1 MSDVIA
7 EYVAALNNRYKT
19 GYAKEHTYR
28 ADLQSLFERLMP
40 DVRAINEPSHM
51 RCGAPDFMMMRRG
64 VPFGFAEAKDVDKN
78 LDSADYTE
86 QFTRYRNSLNNLIIT
101 NYLEFRFFRDGEEV
115 ARVRPARLEN
125 GKIVGNPDEY
135 ERFSLLTDAFEH
147 YDGVTIKSAARL
159 TKIMAGKA
167 NLLADVIKRA
177 LREKDDSYANKT
189 LREQYQAFQ
198 KVLISSLSTDEFSD
212 VYAQTIAYGLFAGRL
227 NANNPAGFSREA
239 AGACIPRQNRFLRQL
254 FNYIAG
260 NDIDDRIKW
269 IVDDLARIF
278 AAADLSAVLKNY
290 GKATAT
296 HDPLIHFYETFL
308 SEYNHEERKLRGVWY
323 TPKPVV
329 NFIVRAVDD
338 LLKTEFGLPD
348 GLADDST
355 FSRTITDARFGD
367 KKTGRRSATVT
378 QREYRVQILDPATGT
393 GTFLAEIVRQVHEK
407 FAGNSGMWQG
417 YVEKCLLPRLN
428 GFELLMA
435 SYAMAHLKL
444 DWVLKETGYE
454 AKSDN
459 RLQIY
464 LTDSLQEAHPDT
476 GTMFASWLSNESQ
489 EADRVKRETPIM
501 VVLGNPPYNG
511 ESQNNGEWIRNLIEV
526 YKREPSGGALRERN
540 PKWLNDDYVKF
551 IRYAEHYVE
560 RNNSGILA
568 YISNHSFLDNP
579 TFRGM
584 RAHLLR
590 TFDEIYILDLHGNY
604 KKKEI
609 CPDGSLDE
617 NVFDIQQG
625 VAISLFVKTGKKE
638 KDAFARVRH
647 TDLFGKRRD
656 KYVFL
661 AEKSL
666 TDIAF
671 QTLENRPPH
680 YFFTPKDFSNADE
693 YERGFSLNE
702 LFQINSV
709 GIVTARDNL
718 AVQFTPS
725 EMKETVLN
733 FSQLDTEEARAR
745 YNLKKDVRDW
755 SVSGAQ
761 KDCADFDEKR
771 IVPVCY
777 RPFDVRYTYYT
788 GNSRGF
794 HCYPRQQVMRNFIG
808 RENIGLVVSKQVKA
822 FDEWHHAFISDG
834 IFESCI
840 VSNKTSEIS
849 YGFPLYAFDPL
860 DGARRVNF
868 NDKTVRKIQKTAG
881 GKVSETEIFDYVYA
895 VLHSPA
901 YREKYA
907 AFLKIDF
914 PKIPY
919 PENAESFARL
929 AEIGGKLRKIHFLD
943 VDENIARGIGFPV
956 SGDNV
961 VDKLSYRNGRVYI
974 NAAQYF
980 DNVPP
985 AVWEFFIGGYQ
996 PAQKWLKDRKGR
1008 TLDYA
1013 DIRRYQ
1019 KIVAALAQTDE
1030 IMRAALSRH
1039 GKF

>member
-227 NANNPAGFSREA
+227 NANNPAGFSREE

-609 CPDGSLDE
+609 CPDGSPDE

-647 TDLFGKRRD
+647 ADLFGKRRD

-671 QTLENRPPH
+671 QKLENRPPH

-709 GIVTARDNL
+709 GIVTADDKTL
-718 AVQFTPS
+718 IDGDKAVLIDKVERKFGIAAD
-725 EMKETVLN
+725 ENKI
-733 FSQLDTEEARAR
+733 
-745 YNLKKDVRDW
+745 
-755 SVSGAQ
+755 Q
-761 KDCADFDEKR
+761 KIA
-771 IVPVCY
+771 Y
-777 RPFDVRYTYYT
+777 RPFDDRFVYYD
-788 GNSRGF
+788 GELLER
-794 HCYPRQQVMRNFIG
+794 PREQVMRNFIG

-849 YGFPLYAFDPL
+849 YGFPFYAFDPL
-860 DGARRVNF
+860 DGEQRVNF
-868 NDKTVRKIQKTAG
+868 NDKAVRKIQKTAG

-943 VDENIARGIGFPV
+943 VDENIARGISFPV

-1030 IMRAALSRH
+1030 IMCGELVEH
-1039 GKF
+1039 

>member
-1 MSDVIA
+1 M
-7 EYVAALNNRYKT
+7 
-19 GYAKEHTYR
+19 
-28 ADLQSLFERLMP
+28 
-40 DVRAINEPSHM
+40 
-51 RCGAPDFMMMRRG
+51 
-64 VPFGFAEAKDVDKN
+64 
-78 LDSADYTE
+78 
-86 QFTRYRNSLNNLIIT
+86 
-101 NYLEFRFFRDGEEV
+101 
-115 ARVRPARLEN
+115 
-125 GKIVGNPDEY
+125 
-135 ERFSLLTDAFEH
+135 
-147 YDGVTIKSAARL
+147 
-159 TKIMAGKA
+159 
-167 NLLADVIKRA
+167 
-177 LREKDDSYANKT
+177 
-189 LREQYQAFQ
+189 
-198 KVLISSLSTDEFSD
+198 
-212 VYAQTIAYGLFAGRL
+212 YAQTIAYGLFAGRL
-227 NANNPAGFSREA
+227 NANNPAGFSREE

-444 DWVLKETGYE
+444 DWILKETGYE

-464 LTDSLQEAHPDT
+464 LTDSLQEVHPDT

-609 CPDGSLDE
+609 CPDGSPDE

-647 TDLFGKRRD
+647 ADLFGKRQD
-656 KYVFL
+656 KYAFL

-671 QTLENRPPH
+671 QRLENRPPH

-709 GIVTARDNL
+709 GIVTADDKTL
-718 AVQFTPS
+718 IDGDKAVLIDKVERKFGIAAD
-725 EMKETVLN
+725 ENKI
-733 FSQLDTEEARAR
+733 
-745 YNLKKDVRDW
+745 
-755 SVSGAQ
+755 Q
-761 KDCADFDEKR
+761 KIA
-771 IVPVCY
+771 Y
-777 RPFDVRYTYYT
+777 RPFDDRFVYYD
-788 GNSRGF
+788 GELLER
-794 HCYPRQQVMRNFIG
+794 PREQVMRNFIG

-822 FDEWHHAFISDG
+822 FDEWHHAFIADG

-849 YGFPLYAFDPL
+849 YGFPLYTFDPL

-985 AVWEFFIGGYQ
+985 AAWEFFIGGYQ

>member
-1 MSDVIA
+1 MISELSDPPDFRRKRGEFFMSDVIA

-227 NANNPAGFSREA
+227 NANNPAGFSREE

-338 LLKTEFGLPD
+338 LLKTEFELPD

-526 YKREPSGGALRERN
+526 YKREPSGGVLRERN

-609 CPDGSLDE
+609 CPDGSPDE

-647 TDLFGKRRD
+647 ADLFGKRQD

-671 QTLENRPPH
+671 QKLENRPPH

-709 GIVTARDNL
+709 GIVTADDKTL
-718 AVQFTPS
+718 IDGDKAVLIDKVERKFGIAAD
-725 EMKETVLN
+725 ENKI
-733 FSQLDTEEARAR
+733 
-745 YNLKKDVRDW
+745 
-755 SVSGAQ
+755 Q
-761 KDCADFDEKR
+761 KIA
-771 IVPVCY
+771 Y
-777 RPFDVRYTYYT
+777 RPFDDRFVYYD
-788 GNSRGF
+788 GELLER
-794 HCYPRQQVMRNFIG
+794 PREQVMRNFIG

-822 FDEWHHAFISDG
+822 FDEWHHAFIADG

-919 PENAESFARL
+919 PESAESFARL

-943 VDENIARGIGFPV
+943 VDENIARGISFPV

>member
-1 MSDVIA
+1 MILNSPIRLISGGNGESFFMSDVIA

-147 YDGVTIKSAARL
+147 YDGMTIKSAARL

-355 FSRTITDARFGD
+355 FLRTITDARFGD

-551 IRYAEHYVE
+551 IRYAEYYVE

-609 CPDGSLDE
+609 CPDGSPDE

-647 TDLFGKRRD
+647 ADLFGKRRD

-671 QTLENRPPH
+671 QKLENRPPH

-709 GIVTARDNL
+709 GIVTADDKTL
-718 AVQFTPS
+718 IDGDKAVLIDKVERKFGIAAD
-725 EMKETVLN
+725 ENKI
-733 FSQLDTEEARAR
+733 
-745 YNLKKDVRDW
+745 
-755 SVSGAQ
+755 Q
-761 KDCADFDEKR
+761 KIA
-771 IVPVCY
+771 Y
-777 RPFDVRYTYYT
+777 RPFDDRFVYYD
-788 GNSRGF
+788 GELLER
-794 HCYPRQQVMRNFIG
+794 PREQVMRNFIG

-868 NDKTVRKIQKTAG
+868 NDKAVRKIQKTAG

-985 AVWEFFIGGYQ
+985 AAWEFFIGGYQ

-1030 IMRAALSRH
+1030 ITRAALSRH

>member
-227 NANNPAGFSREA
+227 NANNPAGFSREE

-278 AAADLSAVLKNY
+278 ATADLSAVLKNY

-367 KKTGRRSATVT
+367 KKTGKRSATVT

-609 CPDGSLDE
+609 CPDGSPDE

-647 TDLFGKRRD
+647 ADLFGKRRD

-671 QTLENRPPH
+671 QKLENRPPH

-709 GIVTARDNL
+709 GIVTADDKTL
-718 AVQFTPS
+718 IDGDKAVLIDKLERKFGIAAD
-725 EMKETVLN
+725 ENKI
-733 FSQLDTEEARAR
+733 
-745 YNLKKDVRDW
+745 
-755 SVSGAQ
+755 Q
-761 KDCADFDEKR
+761 KIA
-771 IVPVCY
+771 Y
-777 RPFDVRYTYYT
+777 RPFDDRFVYYD
-788 GNSRGF
+788 GELLER
-794 HCYPRQQVMRNFIG
+794 PREQVMRNFIG

-849 YGFPLYAFDPL
+849 YGFPLYVFDPL

-943 VDENIARGIGFPV
+943 VDENIARGISFPV

-996 PAQKWLKDRKGR
+996 PAQKWLKDRNGR
-1008 TLDYA
+1008 ILDYA

-1030 IMRAALSRH
+1030 IMRGELS
-1039 GKF
+1039 

>member
-1 MSDVIA
+1 MISELSDPPFQAETGRVFFMSDVIA

-227 NANNPAGFSREA
+227 NANNPAGFSREE

-338 LLKTEFGLPD
+338 LLKTEFELPD

-459 RLQIY
+459 RLRIY

-551 IRYAEHYVE
+551 IRYAEYYVE

-609 CPDGSLDE
+609 CPDGSPDE

-625 VAISLFVKTGKKE
+625 VAISLFVKTEKKE

-647 TDLFGKRRD
+647 ADLFGKRRD
-656 KYVFL
+656 KYAFL

-671 QTLENRPPH
+671 QKLENRPPH

-709 GIVTARDNL
+709 GIVTADDKTL
-718 AVQFTPS
+718 IDGDKAVLIDKVERKFGIAAD
-725 EMKETVLN
+725 ENKI
-733 FSQLDTEEARAR
+733 
-745 YNLKKDVRDW
+745 
-755 SVSGAQ
+755 Q
-761 KDCADFDEKR
+761 KIA
-771 IVPVCY
+771 Y
-777 RPFDVRYTYYT
+777 RPFDDRFVYYD
-788 GNSRGF
+788 GELLER
-794 HCYPRQQVMRNFIG
+794 PREQVMRNFIG
-808 RENIGLVVSKQVKA
+808 RENIGLVASKQVKA

-985 AVWEFFIGGYQ
+985 AAWEFFIGGYQ

-1008 TLDYA
+1008 ILDYA

-1030 IMRAALSRH
+1030 ITRAALSRH

>member
-227 NANNPAGFSREA
+227 NANNPAGFSREE

-609 CPDGSLDE
+609 CPDGSPDE

-638 KDAFARVRH
+638 TDAFARVRH
-647 TDLFGKRRD
+647 ADLFGKRRD

-671 QTLENRPPH
+671 QKLENRPPH

-709 GIVTARDNL
+709 GIVTADDKTL
-718 AVQFTPS
+718 IDGDKAVLIDKVERKFGIAAD
-725 EMKETVLN
+725 ENKI
-733 FSQLDTEEARAR
+733 
-745 YNLKKDVRDW
+745 
-755 SVSGAQ
+755 Q
-761 KDCADFDEKR
+761 KIA
-771 IVPVCY
+771 Y
-777 RPFDVRYTYYT
+777 RPFDDRFVYYD
-788 GNSRGF
+788 GELLER
-794 HCYPRQQVMRNFIG
+794 PREQVMRNFIG
-808 RENIGLVVSKQVKA
+808 RENIGLVVKRGFPNPERAVG
-822 FDEWHHAFISDG
+822 F
-834 IFESCI
+834 
-840 VSNKTSEIS
+840 VSNKITDFRCWSCAGMQGGD
-849 YGFPLYAFDPL
+849 YLFPLYTFDPL

-929 AEIGGKLRKIHFLD
+929 VETGGKLRKIHFLD
-943 VDENIARGIGFPV
+943 VDENIARGISFPV

-985 AVWEFFIGGYQ
+985 AAWEFFIGGYQ

-1008 TLDYA
+1008 ILDYA

-1019 KIVAALAQTDE
+1019 KIVVTLAQTDE
-1030 IMRAALSRH
+1030 IMRGELVEH
-1039 GKF
+1039 

>member
-1 MSDVIA
+1 MILNSPIRLISGGNGESFFMSDVIA

-147 YDGVTIKSAARL
+147 YDGMTIKSAARL

-355 FSRTITDARFGD
+355 FLRTITDARFGD

-551 IRYAEHYVE
+551 IRYAEYYVE

-609 CPDGSLDE
+609 CPDGSPDE

-647 TDLFGKRRD
+647 ADLFGKRRD

-671 QTLENRPPH
+671 QKLENRPPH

-709 GIVTARDNL
+709 GIVTADDKTL
-718 AVQFTPS
+718 IDGDKAVLIDKVERKFGIAAD
-725 EMKETVLN
+725 ENKI
-733 FSQLDTEEARAR
+733 
-745 YNLKKDVRDW
+745 
-755 SVSGAQ
+755 Q
-761 KDCADFDEKR
+761 KIA
-771 IVPVCY
+771 Y
-777 RPFDVRYTYYT
+777 RPFDDRFVYYD
-788 GNSRGF
+788 GELLER
-794 HCYPRQQVMRNFIG
+794 PREQVMRNFIG

-868 NDKTVRKIQKTAG
+868 NDKAVRKIQKTAG

-943 VDENIARGIGFPV
+943 VDENIARGISFPV

-985 AVWEFFIGGYQ
+985 AAWEFFIGGYQ

>member
-1 MSDVIA
+1 MILNSPIRLISGGNGESFFMFDVIVG
-7 EYVAALNNRYKT
+7 YVAALNDRYKT
-19 GYAKEHTYR
+19 GYAKEHAYR
-28 ADLQSLFERLMP
+28 ADLQSLLERLMP

-78 LDSADYTE
+78 LDSADSAE

-135 ERFSLLTDAFEH
+135 ERFSLLMNTFEH

-177 LREKDDSYANKT
+177 LREKDASYANKT

-198 KVLISSLSTDEFSD
+198 KVLISNLSTDEFAD

-227 NANNPAGFSREA
+227 NTNNPATFSREE

-355 FSRTITDARFGD
+355 FSRTITDARFGN
-367 KKTGRRSATVT
+367 KKTGRRSATVAR
-378 QREYRVQILDPATGT
+378 REYRVQILDPATGT
-393 GTFLAEIVRQVHEK
+393 GTFLAEIVRRVHEK

-476 GTMFASWLSNESQ
+476 GTMFASWLSNESR

-501 VVLGNPPYNG
+501 VVLGNPPWNG
-511 ESQNNGEWIRNLIEV
+511 NSQNNGEWIRNLIEV

-609 CPDGSLDE
+609 CPDGSPDE

-625 VAISLFVKTGKKE
+625 VAISLFVKTGQKE
-638 KDAFARVRH
+638 KDAFARVCH
-647 TDLFGKRRD
+647 ADLFGKRED
-656 KYVFL
+656 KYAFL

-666 TDIAF
+666 LDIEF
-671 QTLENRPPH
+671 QKLENRPPH
-680 YFFTPKDFSNADE
+680 YFFVPKDFSNADE
-693 YERGFSLNE
+693 YGRGFSLNE
-702 LFQINSV
+702 LFQINGV
-709 GIVTARDNL
+709 GIVTADDKTL
-718 AVQFTPS
+718 IDGDKAVLIDKVERKFEIS
-725 EMKETVLN
+725 ADENKI
-733 FSQLDTEEARAR
+733 
-745 YNLKKDVRDW
+745 
-755 SVSGAQ
+755 Q
-761 KDCADFDEKR
+761 KIA
-771 IVPVCY
+771 Y
-777 RPFDVRYTYYT
+777 RPFDNRFVYYD
-788 GNSRGF
+788 GDLLER
-794 HCYPRQQVMRNFIG
+794 PREQVMRNFIG
-808 RENIGLVVSKQVKA
+808 RKNIGLVVSKQVKA
-822 FDEWHHAFISDG
+822 FDEWHHAFIADG
-834 IFESCI
+834 IFESCV

-849 YGFPLYAFDPL
+849 YGFPLYTFDPV
-860 DGARRVNF
+860 DGTRRVNF
-868 NDKTVRKIQKTAG
+868 NGKTVRKIQKTAG
-881 GKVSETEIFDYVYA
+881 GKASETEIFDYVYA

-907 AFLKIDF
+907 GFLKIDF

-919 PENAESFARL
+919 PENAENFARL
-929 AEIGGKLRKIHFLD
+929 AEIGWKLRKIHLLD
-943 VDENIARGIGFPV
+943 VDEDIARGICFPV
-956 SGDNV
+956 SGDNA
-961 VDKLSYRNGRVYI
+961 VDKISYRNGRVYI

-985 AVWEFFIGGYQ
+985 AAWEFFIGGYQ
-996 PAQKWLKDRKGR
+996 PAQKWLKDRKGKV
-1008 TLDYA
+1008 LDYA

-1019 KIVAALAQTDE
+1019 KIVAALIQTDE
-1030 IMRAALSRH
+1030 IMR
-1039 GKF
+1039 GG

>member
-40 DVRAINEPSHM
+40 DVRAINEPSRM

-227 NANNPAGFSREA
+227 NANNPAGFSREE

-609 CPDGSLDE
+609 CPDGSPDE

-638 KDAFARVRH
+638 KDAFARVH
-647 TDLFGKRRD
+647 HADLFGKRRD
-656 KYVFL
+656 KYAFL

-671 QTLENRPPH
+671 QRLENRPPH

-709 GIVTARDNL
+709 GIVTADDKTL
-718 AVQFTPS
+718 IDGDKAVLIDKVERKFGIAAD
-725 EMKETVLN
+725 ENKI
-733 FSQLDTEEARAR
+733 
-745 YNLKKDVRDW
+745 
-755 SVSGAQ
+755 Q
-761 KDCADFDEKR
+761 KIA
-771 IVPVCY
+771 Y
-777 RPFDVRYTYYT
+777 RPFDDRFVYYD
-788 GNSRGF
+788 GELLER
-794 HCYPRQQVMRNFIG
+794 PREQVMRNFIG
-808 RENIGLVVSKQVKA
+808 RENIGLVASKQVKA
-822 FDEWHHAFISDG
+822 FDEWHHAFIADG

-849 YGFPLYAFDPL
+849 YGFPLYTFDPL

-985 AVWEFFIGGYQ
+985 AAWEFFIGGYQ

-1008 TLDYA
+1008 ILDYA

-1030 IMRAALSRH
+1030 IMREELC
-1039 GKF
+1039 

>member
-40 DVRAINEPSHM
+40 DVRAINEPSRM

-227 NANNPAGFSREA
+227 NANNPAGFSREE

-609 CPDGSLDE
+609 CPDGSPDE

-638 KDAFARVRH
+638 KDAFARVH
-647 TDLFGKRRD
+647 HADLFGKRRD
-656 KYVFL
+656 KYAFL

-671 QTLENRPPH
+671 QRLENRPPH

-709 GIVTARDNL
+709 GIVTADDKTL
-718 AVQFTPS
+718 IDGDKAVLIDKVERKFGIAAD
-725 EMKETVLN
+725 ENKI
-733 FSQLDTEEARAR
+733 
-745 YNLKKDVRDW
+745 
-755 SVSGAQ
+755 Q
-761 KDCADFDEKR
+761 KIA
-771 IVPVCY
+771 Y
-777 RPFDVRYTYYT
+777 RPFDDRFVYYD
-788 GNSRGF
+788 GELLER
-794 HCYPRQQVMRNFIG
+794 PREQVMRNFIG
-808 RENIGLVVSKQVKA
+808 RENIGLVASKQVKA
-822 FDEWHHAFISDG
+822 FDEWHHAFIADG

-849 YGFPLYAFDPL
+849 YGFPLYTFDPL

-943 VDENIARGIGFPV
+943 VDEKIARGIGFPV

-985 AVWEFFIGGYQ
+985 AAWEFFIGGYQ

-1008 TLDYA
+1008 ILDYA

-1030 IMRAALSRH
+1030 IMREELC
-1039 GKF
+1039 

>member
-51 RCGAPDFMMMRRG
+51 RCGAPDFVMMRRG

-147 YDGVTIKSAARL
+147 YDGVTIKSAVCL

-227 NANNPAGFSREA
+227 NANNPAGFSREE

-308 SEYNHEERKLRGVWY
+308 SEYNHDERKLRGVWY

-501 VVLGNPPYNG
+501 VVLGNPPWNG
-511 ESQNNGEWIRNLIEV
+511 NSQNNGEWIRNLIEV

-609 CPDGSLDE
+609 CPDGSPDE

-647 TDLFGKRRD
+647 ADLFGKRQD

-671 QTLENRPPH
+671 QRLENRPPH

-709 GIVTARDNL
+709 GIVTADDKTL
-718 AVQFTPS
+718 IDGDKAVLIDKVERKFGIAAD
-725 EMKETVLN
+725 ENKI
-733 FSQLDTEEARAR
+733 
-745 YNLKKDVRDW
+745 
-755 SVSGAQ
+755 Q
-761 KDCADFDEKR
+761 KIA
-771 IVPVCY
+771 Y
-777 RPFDVRYTYYT
+777 RPFDDRFVYYD
-788 GNSRGF
+788 GELLER
-794 HCYPRQQVMRNFIG
+794 PREQVMHNFIG

-868 NDKTVRKIQKTAG
+868 NDKAVRKIQKTAG

-943 VDENIARGIGFPV
+943 VDENIARGISFPV

-985 AVWEFFIGGYQ
+985 AAWEFFIGGYQ

-1008 TLDYA
+1008 ILDYA

-1019 KIVAALAQTDE
+1019 KIVVALAQTDE
-1030 IMRAALSRH
+1030 IMRGELS
-1039 GKF
+1039 

>member
-227 NANNPAGFSREA
+227 NANNPAGFSREE

-338 LLKTEFGLPD
+338 LLKREFGLPD

-501 VVLGNPPYNG
+501 VVLGNPPWNG
-511 ESQNNGEWIRNLIEV
+511 NSQNNGEWIRNLIEV

-609 CPDGSLDE
+609 CPDGSPDE

-647 TDLFGKRRD
+647 ADLFGKRQA

-671 QTLENRPPH
+671 QKLENRPPH

-709 GIVTARDNL
+709 GIVTADDKTL
-718 AVQFTPS
+718 IDGDKAVLIDKVERKFGIAAD
-725 EMKETVLN
+725 ENKI
-733 FSQLDTEEARAR
+733 
-745 YNLKKDVRDW
+745 
-755 SVSGAQ
+755 Q
-761 KDCADFDEKR
+761 KIA
-771 IVPVCY
+771 Y
-777 RPFDVRYTYYT
+777 RPFDDRFVYYD
-788 GNSRGF
+788 GELLER
-794 HCYPRQQVMRNFIG
+794 PREQVMRNFIG

-822 FDEWHHAFISDG
+822 FDEWHHAFIADG

-849 YGFPLYAFDPL
+849 YGFPLYTFDPL

-881 GKVSETEIFDYVYA
+881 GKASETEIFDYVYA

-943 VDENIARGIGFPV
+943 VDENIARGISFPV

-961 VDKLSYRNGRVYI
+961 VDKLSYRNGQVYI

-980 DNVPP
+980 DNVPL

-1030 IMRAALSRH
+1030 IMRGELS
-1039 GKF
+1039 

>member
-1 MSDVIA
+1 MISELSDPPFQAETGRVFFMSDVIA

-227 NANNPAGFSREA
+227 NANNPAGFSREE

-551 IRYAEHYVE
+551 IRYAEYYVE

-609 CPDGSLDE
+609 CPDGSPDE

-647 TDLFGKRRD
+647 ADLFGKRRD

-671 QTLENRPPH
+671 QKLENRPPH

-709 GIVTARDNL
+709 GIVTADDKTL
-718 AVQFTPS
+718 IDGDKAVLIDKVERKFGIAAD
-725 EMKETVLN
+725 ENKI
-733 FSQLDTEEARAR
+733 
-745 YNLKKDVRDW
+745 
-755 SVSGAQ
+755 Q
-761 KDCADFDEKR
+761 KIA
-771 IVPVCY
+771 Y
-777 RPFDVRYTYYT
+777 RPFDDRFVYYD
-788 GNSRGF
+788 GELLER
-794 HCYPRQQVMRNFIG
+794 PREQVMRNFIG
-808 RENIGLVVSKQVKA
+808 RENIGLVVKRGFPNPERAVG
-822 FDEWHHAFISDG
+822 F
-834 IFESCI
+834 
-840 VSNKTSEIS
+840 VSNKITDFRCWSCAGMQGGD
-849 YGFPLYAFDPL
+849 YLFPLYTFDPL

-868 NDKTVRKIQKTAG
+868 NDKAVRKIQKTAG

-943 VDENIARGIGFPV
+943 VDENIARGISFPV

-985 AVWEFFIGGYQ
+985 AAWEFFIGGYQ

>member
-227 NANNPAGFSREA
+227 NANNPAGFSREE

-501 VVLGNPPYNG
+501 VVLGNPPWNG
-511 ESQNNGEWIRNLIEV
+511 NSQNNGEWIRNLIEV

-609 CPDGSLDE
+609 CPDGSPDE

-647 TDLFGKRRD
+647 ADLFGKRQD

-671 QTLENRPPH
+671 QRLENRPPH

-709 GIVTARDNL
+709 GIVTADDKTL
-718 AVQFTPS
+718 IDGDKAVLIDKVERKFGIAAD
-725 EMKETVLN
+725 ENKI
-733 FSQLDTEEARAR
+733 
-745 YNLKKDVRDW
+745 
-755 SVSGAQ
+755 Q
-761 KDCADFDEKR
+761 KIA
-771 IVPVCY
+771 Y
-777 RPFDVRYTYYT
+777 RPFDDRFVYYD
-788 GNSRGF
+788 GELLER
-794 HCYPRQQVMRNFIG
+794 PREQVMHNFIG

-868 NDKTVRKIQKTAG
+868 NDKAVRKIQKTAG

-943 VDENIARGIGFPV
+943 VDENIARGISFPV

-985 AVWEFFIGGYQ
+985 AAWEFFIGGYQ

-1008 TLDYA
+1008 ILDYA

-1019 KIVAALAQTDE
+1019 KIVVALAQTDE
-1030 IMRAALSRH
+1030 IMRGELS
-1039 GKF
+1039 

>member
-1 MSDVIA
+1 MILNSPIRLISGGNGESFFMSDVIA

-227 NANNPAGFSREA
+227 NANNPAGFSREE

-609 CPDGSLDE
+609 CPDGSPDE

-647 TDLFGKRRD
+647 ADLFGKRQD
-656 KYVFL
+656 KYAFL

-671 QTLENRPPH
+671 QKLENRPPH

-709 GIVTARDNL
+709 GIVTADDKTL
-718 AVQFTPS
+718 IDGDKAVLIDKVERKFGIAAD
-725 EMKETVLN
+725 ENKI
-733 FSQLDTEEARAR
+733 
-745 YNLKKDVRDW
+745 
-755 SVSGAQ
+755 Q
-761 KDCADFDEKR
+761 KIA
-771 IVPVCY
+771 Y
-777 RPFDVRYTYYT
+777 RPFDDRFVYYD
-788 GNSRGF
+788 GELLER
-794 HCYPRQQVMRNFIG
+794 PREQVMRNFIG
-808 RENIGLVVSKQVKA
+808 RENIGLVASKRNRQLSTGYMFVT
-822 FDEWHHAFISDG
+822 ELISDFH
-834 IFESCI
+834 ILDSAADSTYI
-840 VSNKTSEIS
+840 
-849 YGFPLYAFDPL
+849 FPLYAFDPL

-943 VDENIARGIGFPV
+943 VDENIARGISFPV

-985 AVWEFFIGGYQ
+985 AACEFFIGGYQ

>member
-51 RCGAPDFMMMRRG
+51 RCGAPDFVMMRRG

-147 YDGVTIKSAARL
+147 YDGVTIKSAVRL

-227 NANNPAGFSREA
+227 NANNPAGFSREE

-308 SEYNHEERKLRGVWY
+308 SEYNHDERKLRGVWY

-501 VVLGNPPYNG
+501 VVLGNPPWNG
-511 ESQNNGEWIRNLIEV
+511 NSQNNGEWIRNLIEV

-609 CPDGSLDE
+609 CPDGSPDE

-647 TDLFGKRRD
+647 ADLFGKRQD

-671 QTLENRPPH
+671 QRLENRPPH

-709 GIVTARDNL
+709 GIVTADDKTL
-718 AVQFTPS
+718 IDGDKAVLIDKVERKFGIAAD
-725 EMKETVLN
+725 ENKI
-733 FSQLDTEEARAR
+733 
-745 YNLKKDVRDW
+745 
-755 SVSGAQ
+755 Q
-761 KDCADFDEKR
+761 KIA
-771 IVPVCY
+771 Y
-777 RPFDVRYTYYT
+777 RPFDDRFVYYD
-788 GNSRGF
+788 GELLER
-794 HCYPRQQVMRNFIG
+794 PREQVMHNFIG

-868 NDKTVRKIQKTAG
+868 NDKAVRKIQKTAG

-943 VDENIARGIGFPV
+943 VDENIARGISFPV

-985 AVWEFFIGGYQ
+985 AAWEFFIGGYQ

-1008 TLDYA
+1008 ILDYA

-1019 KIVAALAQTDE
+1019 KIVVALAQTDE
-1030 IMRAALSRH
+1030 IMRGELS
-1039 GKF
+1039 

>member
-40 DVRAINEPSHM
+40 DVRVINEPSHM

-227 NANNPAGFSREA
+227 NANNPAGFSREE

-444 DWVLKETGYE
+444 DWILKETGYE

-464 LTDSLQEAHPDT
+464 LTDSLQEVHPDT

-609 CPDGSLDE
+609 CPDGSPDE

-647 TDLFGKRRD
+647 ADLFGKRQD
-656 KYVFL
+656 KYAFL

-671 QTLENRPPH
+671 QRLENRPPH

-709 GIVTARDNL
+709 GIVTADDKTL
-718 AVQFTPS
+718 IDGDKAVLIDKVERKFGIAAD
-725 EMKETVLN
+725 ENKI
-733 FSQLDTEEARAR
+733 
-745 YNLKKDVRDW
+745 
-755 SVSGAQ
+755 Q
-761 KDCADFDEKR
+761 KIA
-771 IVPVCY
+771 Y
-777 RPFDVRYTYYT
+777 RPFDDRFVYYD
-788 GNSRGF
+788 GELLER
-794 HCYPRQQVMRNFIG
+794 PREQVMRNFIG

-822 FDEWHHAFISDG
+822 FDEWHHAFIADG

-849 YGFPLYAFDPL
+849 YGFPLYTFDPL

-985 AVWEFFIGGYQ
+985 AAWEFFIGGYQ

>member
-1 MSDVIA
+1 MILNSPIRLISGGNGESFFMFNVIVG
-7 EYVAALNNRYKT
+7 YVAALNDRYKT
-19 GYAKEHTYR
+19 GYAKEHAYR
-28 ADLQSLFERLMP
+28 ADLQSLLERLMP

-78 LDSADYTE
+78 LDSADSAE

-135 ERFSLLTDAFEH
+135 ERFSLLMNTFEH

-177 LREKDDSYANKT
+177 LREKDASYANKT

-198 KVLISSLSTDEFSD
+198 KVLISNLSTDEFAD

-227 NANNPAGFSREA
+227 NTNNPATFSREE

-278 AAADLSAVLKNY
+278 AAADLSAILRNY

-338 LLKTEFGLPD
+338 LLKTEFGLSD

-367 KKTGRRSATVT
+367 KKTGKRSATVAR
-378 QREYRVQILDPATGT
+378 REYRVQILDPATGT
-393 GTFLAEIVRQVHEK
+393 GTFLAEIVRRVHEK

-476 GTMFASWLSNESQ
+476 GTMFASWLSNESR

-590 TFDEIYILDLHGNY
+590 TFDKIYILDLHGNY

-609 CPDGSLDE
+609 CPDGSPDE

-647 TDLFGKRRD
+647 ADLFGKRRD

-666 TDIAF
+666 TDIDF
-671 QTLENRPPH
+671 QKLENRPPH
-680 YFFTPKDFSNADE
+680 YFFVPKDFSNADE
-693 YERGFSLNE
+693 YGRGFSLNE
-702 LFQINSV
+702 LFQINGV
-709 GIVTARDNL
+709 GIVTADDKTLIDGDKAALIDKVERKFEISADEN
-718 AVQFTPS
+718 
-725 EMKETVLN
+725 KI
-733 FSQLDTEEARAR
+733 
-745 YNLKKDVRDW
+745 
-755 SVSGAQ
+755 Q
-761 KDCADFDEKR
+761 KIA
-771 IVPVCY
+771 Y
-777 RPFDVRYTYYT
+777 RPFDNRFVYYD
-788 GNSRGF
+788 GDLLER
-794 HCYPRQQVMRNFIG
+794 PREQVMRNFIG

-849 YGFPLYAFDPL
+849 YGFPLYTFDPV

-881 GKVSETEIFDYVYA
+881 GKASETEIFDYVYA

-907 AFLKIDF
+907 GFLKIDF

-929 AEIGGKLRKIHFLD
+929 AEIGWKLRKIHLLD
-943 VDENIARGIGFPV
+943 VDEDIARGICFPV
-956 SGDNV
+956 SGDNA
-961 VDKLSYRNGRVYI
+961 VDKISYRNGRVYI

-985 AVWEFFIGGYQ
+985 AAWEFFIGGYQ
-996 PAQKWLKDRKGR
+996 PAQKWLKDRKGKV
-1008 TLDYA
+1008 LDYA

-1019 KIVAALAQTDE
+1019 KIVAALIQTDE
-1030 IMRAALSRH
+1030 IMR
-1039 GKF
+1039 GG

>member
-1 MSDVIA
+1 MSAVIA

-40 DVRAINEPSHM
+40 DARAINEPSHI
-51 RCGAPDFMMMRRG
+51 RCGAPDFMMIKNG
-64 VPFGFAEAKDVDKN
+64 LPFGFAEAKDVDKN

-101 NYLEFRFFRDGEEV
+101 NYLEFHFYRNGEEV

-125 GKIVGNPDEY
+125 GKIVGDPDEY
-135 ERFSLLTDAFEH
+135 KQFLLLMNAFEH

-167 NLLADVIKRA
+167 NLLADIIKRA
-177 LREKDDSYANKT
+177 LREKDASYANKT

-198 KVLISSLSTDEFSD
+198 KVLISNLSLDEFAD

-227 NANNPAGFSREA
+227 NTNNPADFSREE
-239 AGACIPRQNRFLRQL
+239 AGAAIPRQNRFLRQL

-269 IVDDLARIF
+269 IVDDLARVF
-278 AAADLSAVLKNY
+278 AAADFSSILKNY

-323 TPKPVV
+323 TPQPVV

-355 FSRTITDARFGD
+355 FLRTITDARFGD
-367 KKTGRRSATVT
+367 KKTGKRSATVT

-407 FAGNSGMWQG
+407 FAGNSGMWQS

-464 LTDSLQEAHPDT
+464 LTDSLQEVHPDT

-511 ESQNNGEWIRNLIEV
+511 ESQNNGEWIKNLIEV

-551 IRYAEHYVE
+551 IRYAEYYVE

-590 TFDEIYILDLHGNY
+590 TFDKIYILDLHGNY
-604 KKKEI
+604 KKKET
-609 CPDGSLDE
+609 CPDGSPDE
-617 NVFDIQQG
+617 NVFEIQQG
-625 VAISLFVKTGKKE
+625 VAISLFIKTGKKE
-638 KDAFARVRH
+638 KDAFARVRYA
-647 TDLFGKRRD
+647 DLFGKRED
-656 KYVFL
+656 KYAFL

-666 TDIAF
+666 IDIEF
-671 QTLENRPPH
+671 QELENRSPH
-680 YFFTPKDFSNADE
+680 YFFVPKDFSNINE
-693 YERGFSLNE
+693 YNRGFALDE

-718 AVQFTPS
+718 TIQFTPD
-725 EMKETVLN
+725 EMKETVLE
-733 FSQLDTEEARAR
+733 FSQLDTEEARAH

-755 SVSGAQ
+755 SVAGAQ

-794 HCYPRQQVMRNFIG
+794 HCYPRQEVMRNFIG

-822 FDEWHHAFISDG
+822 FDEWHHAFIADG

-849 YGFPLYAFDPL
+849 YGFPLYTFDPV
-860 DGARRVNF
+860 DGTRRVNF
-868 NDKTVRKIQKTAG
+868 NDKIVRKIQQTAG
-881 GKVSETEIFDYVYA
+881 GKASEIEIFDYVYA

-901 YREKYA
+901 YRAKYA
-907 AFLKIDF
+907 EFLKIDF

-919 PENAESFARL
+919 PEKPESFARL
-929 AEIGGKLRKIHFLD
+929 AETGGKLRKIHLLN
-943 VDENIARGIGFPV
+943 VDENVARGISFPV
-956 SGDNV
+956 SGDNAV
-961 VDKLSYRNGRVYI
+961 EKISYQDGRVYI
-974 NAAQYF
+974 NAVQYF
-980 DNVPP
+980 DNVPA
-985 AVWEFFIGGYQ
+985 AVWDFFIGGYQ

-1008 TLDYA
+1008 TLDYS
-1013 DIRRYQ
+1013 DIRHYQ
-1019 KIVAALAQTDE
+1019 KIIAALIQTDAVMQKE
-1030 IMRAALSRH
+1030 LRRNLNR
-1039 GKF
+1039 

>member
-51 RCGAPDFMMMRRG
+51 RCGAPDFMMTKRD

-101 NYLEFRFFRDGEEV
+101 NYLEFRFYRDGEDV

-125 GKIVGNPDEY
+125 GKIIGNPDEY
-135 ERFSLLTDAFEH
+135 ERFLLLVNAFEH
-147 YDGVTIKSAARL
+147 YDGATIKSAARL

-227 NANNPAGFSREA
+227 NTNNPADFSREE

-338 LLKTEFGLPD
+338 LLKTEFGLPE

-355 FSRTITDARFGD
+355 FLRTITDARFGD
-367 KKTGRRSATVT
+367 KKTGKRSATVT

-393 GTFLAEIVRQVHEK
+393 GTFLAEIVRRVYEK

-511 ESQNNGEWIRNLIEV
+511 ESQNNGEWIRNLIEA

-590 TFDEIYILDLHGNY
+590 TFDKIYILDLHGNY
-604 KKKEI
+604 KKKET
-609 CPDGSLDE
+609 CPDGSPDE

-638 KDAFARVRH
+638 KDAFAQVCH
-647 TDLFGKRRD
+647 ADLFGKRED
-656 KYVFL
+656 KYAFL

-666 TDIAF
+666 TDIDF
-671 QTLENRPPH
+671 QELENRPPY
-680 YFFTPKDFSNADE
+680 YFFVPKDFSNADE
-693 YERGFSLNE
+693 YDQGFALDE

-709 GIVTARDNL
+709 GIVTADDKTLINGDKDILIDKVEDKFGIL
-718 AVQFTPS
+718 AD
-725 EMKETVLN
+725 ENKI
-733 FSQLDTEEARAR
+733 
-745 YNLKKDVRDW
+745 
-755 SVSGAQ
+755 Q
-761 KDCADFDEKR
+761 KIA
-771 IVPVCY
+771 Y
-777 RPFDVRYTYYT
+777 RPFDDRFIYYD
-788 GNSRGF
+788 GELLER
-794 HCYPRQQVMRNFIG
+794 PREQIMRNFIG

-822 FDEWHHAFISDG
+822 FDEWHHVFVTDG
-834 IFESCI
+834 IFESCV

-849 YGFPLYAFDPL
+849 YGFPLYMFDPL
-860 DGARRVNF
+860 DGTRRVNF

-881 GKVSETEIFDYVYA
+881 VDASETEIFDYVYA

-901 YREKYA
+901 YRKKYA
-907 AFLKIDF
+907 DFLKIDF
-914 PKIPY
+914 PKLPY
-919 PENAESFARL
+919 PDGAESFKRL
-929 AEIGGKLRKIHFLD
+929 FEIGRKLRKIHLLD
-943 VDENIARGIGFPV
+943 VDENVARKISFPV
-956 SGDNV
+956 SGNTI
-961 VDKLSYRNGRVYI
+961 VDKVSYRNGRVYI
-974 NAAQYF
+974 NATQYF

-985 AVWEFFIGGYQ
+985 AAWEFFIGGYQ
-996 PAQKWLKDRKGR
+996 PAQKWLKDRKGKQ
-1008 TLDYA
+1008 LDYA

-1019 KIVAALAQTDE
+1019 KIIAALVQTDD
-1030 IMRAALSRH
+1030 IMRRNLR
-1039 GKF
+1039 

>member
-1 MSDVIA
+1 MDIIA

-19 GYAKEHTYR
+19 GYAQEHSYR
-28 ADLQSLFERLMP
+28 AELQNLFENAMHGIK
-40 DVRAINEPSHM
+40 AINEPSHM
-51 RCGAPDFMMMRRG
+51 RCGAPDFMMMRQD
-64 VPFGFAEAKDVDKN
+64 VPFGFAEAKDVDKD
-78 LDSADYTE
+78 LDFSGYKE
-86 QFTRYRNSLNNLIIT
+86 QFTRYRESLNNLIIT
-101 NYLEFRFFRDGEEV
+101 NYLEFRFYRDGEEV
-115 ARVRPARLEN
+115 ARVRPARLDG
-125 GKIVGNPDEY
+125 GKIVGNVDEY
-135 ERFSLLTDAFEH
+135 KRFLILLNDFEQ
-147 YDGVTIKSAARL
+147 YNGMTIRSAAKL

-167 NLLADVIKRA
+167 NLLADVIRRA
-177 LREKDDSYANKT
+177 LHDKDDSYENKT
-189 LREQYQAFQ
+189 LREQYQAFR
-198 KVLISSLSTDEFSD
+198 KVLISSLSTDEFAD

-227 NANNPAGFSREA
+227 NTDNPAGFSRTQ
-239 AGACIPRQNRFLRQL
+239 AGECIPRQNRFLRQL

-269 IVDDLARIF
+269 IVDDLARVF
-278 AAADLSAVLKNY
+278 AVADLSAVLKNY

-323 TPKPVV
+323 TPQPVV

-348 GLADDST
+348 GLADDSK
-355 FSRTITDARFGD
+355 FSRTITDARYGD
-367 KKTGRRSATVT
+367 KKTGKRSSTVVR
-378 QREYRVQILDPATGT
+378 QEYRVQILDPATGT

-407 FAGNSGMWQG
+407 FVNNQGMWPG
-417 YVEKCLLPRLN
+417 YVEECLLPRLN

-444 DWVLKETGYE
+444 DWTLKETGYE
-454 AKSDN
+454 AKNDS

-464 LTDSLQEAHPDT
+464 LTDSLQEAHPDA

-526 YKREPSGGALRERN
+526 YKREPSGGALLERN

-590 TFDEIYILDLHGNY
+590 TFDKVFVLDLHGNY

-609 CPDGSLDE
+609 CPDGSPDE

-625 VAISLFVKTGKKE
+625 VSISLFVKTDKKE
-638 KDAFARVRH
+638 KGTFAEVRH
-647 TDLFGKRRD
+647 AELFGKRED
-656 KYVFL
+656 KYAFL
-661 AEKSL
+661 AERSL
-666 TDIAF
+666 SDIQF
-671 QTLENRPPH
+671 QKIENRPPY
-680 YFFTPKDFSNADE
+680 YFFVPKDFSNADE
-693 YERGFSLNE
+693 YDKGFSLTE
-702 LFQINSV
+702 LFSVNSV

-718 AVQFTPS
+718 TIQFTPS

-733 FSQLDTEEARAR
+733 FSMLNPEEARVR

-761 KDCADFDEKR
+761 NDCKNFDEKR
-771 IVPVCY
+771 IVPVSY
-777 RPFDVRYTYYT
+777 RPFDTRYTYYT
-788 GNSRGF
+788 GNTKGF
-794 HCYPRQQVMRNFIG
+794 HCYPRKEIMSNFIG
-808 RENIGLVVSKQVKA
+808 RENIGLVMSKQVKA
-822 FDEWHHAFISDG
+822 FEEWHHVFITDG

-849 YGFPLYAFDPL
+849 YGFPLYTFDPL
-860 DGARRVNF
+860 DGTRRVNF
-868 NDKTVRKIQKTAG
+868 NDKIVRKIQKAAG
-881 GKVSETEIFDYVYA
+881 KTISETDIFDYIYA
-895 VLHSPA
+895 VLHTPE
-901 YREKYA
+901 YREKFA
-907 AFLKIDF
+907 DFLKIDF

-919 PENAESFARL
+919 PENAEEFERL
-929 AEIGGKLRKIHFLD
+929 SEIGGRLRKIHLLQ
-943 VDENIARGIGFPV
+943 VDETVARNVSFPV

-961 VDKLSYRNGRVYI
+961 IDKVSYCDGRVHI
-974 NAAQYF
+974 NKTQYF
-980 DNVPP
+980 DNVPSV
-985 AVWEFFIGGYQ
+985 AWDVFIGGYQ
-996 PAQKWLKDRKGR
+996 PAQKWLKDRKGKA
-1008 TLDYA
+1008 LDYS
-1013 DIRRYQ
+1013 DIRHYQ
-1019 KIVAALAQTDE
+1019 KIVASLIQTDE
-1030 IMRAALSRH
+1030 IMQTELSRIK
-1039 GKF
+1039 G

>member
-86 QFTRYRNSLNNLIIT
+86 QFARYRNSLNNLIIT
-101 NYLEFRFFRDGEEV
+101 NYLEFRFYRDGEEV

-135 ERFSLLTDAFEH
+135 ERFSLLMNTFEH

-177 LREKDDSYANKT
+177 LREKDASYANKT

-198 KVLISSLSTDEFSD
+198 KVLISNLSTDEFAD

-227 NANNPAGFSREA
+227 NTNNPATFSREE

-278 AAADLSAVLKNY
+278 AAADLSAILRNY

-393 GTFLAEIVRQVHEK
+393 GTFLAEIVRRVHEK

-511 ESQNNGEWIRNLIEV
+511 ESRNNGEWIRNLIEV

-609 CPDGSLDE
+609 CPDGSPDE

-647 TDLFGKRRD
+647 ADLFGKRQD
-656 KYVFL
+656 KYAFL

-671 QTLENRPPH
+671 QKLENRPPH

-709 GIVTARDNL
+709 GIVTADDKTL
-718 AVQFTPS
+718 IDGDKAVLIDKVERKFGIAADGN
-725 EMKETVLN
+725 KI
-733 FSQLDTEEARAR
+733 
-745 YNLKKDVRDW
+745 
-755 SVSGAQ
+755 Q
-761 KDCADFDEKR
+761 KIA
-771 IVPVCY
+771 Y
-777 RPFDVRYTYYT
+777 RPFDDRFVYYD
-788 GNSRGF
+788 GELLER
-794 HCYPRQQVMRNFIG
+794 PREQVMRNFIG
-808 RENIGLVVSKQVKA
+808 RKNIGLVVSKQVKA
-822 FDEWHHAFISDG
+822 FDEWHHAFIADG
-834 IFESCI
+834 IFESCV

-849 YGFPLYAFDPL
+849 YGFPLYTFDPV
-860 DGARRVNF
+860 DGTRRMNF
-868 NDKTVRKIQKTAG
+868 NGKTVRKIQKTAG
-881 GKVSETEIFDYVYA
+881 GKASETEIFDYVYA

-907 AFLKIDF
+907 GFLKIDF

-919 PENAESFARL
+919 PENAENFARL
-929 AEIGGKLRKIHFLD
+929 AEIGWKLRKIHLLD
-943 VDENIARGIGFPV
+943 VDEDIARGICFPV
-956 SGDNV
+956 SGDNA
-961 VDKLSYRNGRVYI
+961 VDKISYRNGRVYI

-985 AVWEFFIGGYQ
+985 AAWEFFIGGYQ
-996 PAQKWLKDRKGR
+996 PAQKWLKDRKGKV
-1008 TLDYA
+1008 LDYA

-1019 KIVAALAQTDE
+1019 KIVAALIQTDE
-1030 IMRAALSRH
+1030 IMR
-1039 GKF
+1039 GG

>member
-1 MSDVIA
+1 MDNVIS

-28 ADLQSLFERLMP
+28 TALQNLFEQTMTGIQ
-40 DVRAINEPSHM
+40 AINEPSHI
-51 RCGAPDFMMMRRG
+51 RCGAPDFMLMRRG
-64 VPFGFAEAKDVDKN
+64 IPFGFAEAKDVDKD
-78 LDSADYTE
+78 LDSAEYTE

-101 NYLEFRFFRDGEEV
+101 NYLEFRFYRDGEEV
-115 ARVRPARLEN
+115 ARVCPARLEN
-125 GKIVGNPDEY
+125 GKIIGNVSEY
-135 ERFSLLTDAFEH
+135 EAFSRLLNSFET
-147 YDGVTIKSAARL
+147 YDGITIRSAAKL

-177 LREKDDSYANKT
+177 LHGKDDSYANKT
-189 LREQYQAFQ
+189 LREQYQAFR
-198 KVLISSLSTDEFSD
+198 KVLISNLLPDEFAD

-227 NANNPAGFSREA
+227 NADNPGAFSRA
-239 AGACIPRQNRFLRQL
+239 QAGECIPRQNRFLRQL

-269 IVDDLARIF
+269 IVDDLARVF
-278 AAADLSAVLKNY
+278 AVADLSAVLKDY

-296 HDPLIHFYETFL
+296 HDPLVHFYETFL

-323 TPKPVV
+323 TPQPVV

-348 GLADDST
+348 GLADDSK
-355 FSRTITDARFGD
+355 FSHTITNARYGD
-367 KKTGRRSATVT
+367 KKTGKRSSTVI
-378 QREYRVQILDPATGT
+378 QQEYRVQILDPATGT

-407 FAGNSGMWQG
+407 FVNNQGMWPS
-417 YVEKCLLPRLN
+417 YVEECLLPRLN

-454 AKSDN
+454 VQNDN

-464 LTDSLQEAHPDT
+464 LTDSLQEAHPDA

-489 EADRVKRETPIM
+489 EADRIKRETPIM

-526 YKREPSGGALRERN
+526 YKREPSGGALQERN

-560 RNNSGILA
+560 RNKSGVLA

-590 TFDEIYILDLHGNY
+590 TFDKIFILDLHGNY

-609 CPDGSLDE
+609 SPDGSPDE

-625 VAISLFVKTGKKE
+625 VSINLFVKTGQKE
-638 KDAFARVRH
+638 KGVFAEVRH
-647 TDLFGKRRD
+647 AELFGKRED
-656 KYVFL
+656 KYAFL
-661 AEKSL
+661 AERSL
-666 TDIAF
+666 SDIEF
-671 QTLENRPPH
+671 QKIENRPPY
-680 YFFTPKDFSNADE
+680 YFFVPKDFSNVDE
-693 YERGFSLNE
+693 YNKGFSLTE
-702 LFQINSV
+702 LFSVSSV

-718 AVQFTPS
+718 TIQFTPS

-733 FSQLDTEEARAR
+733 FSMLNSEDARVR

-761 KDCADFDEKR
+761 NDCKNFDEKM
-771 IVPVCY
+771 IVPVSY

-788 GNSRGF
+788 GNSKGF
-794 HCYPRQQVMRNFIG
+794 HCYPRKEIMRNFIG
-808 RENIGLVVSKQVKA
+808 RENIGLVVSKRNRQLSTGYM
-822 FDEWHHAFISDG
+822 FITRLITDFHILDSAADSTY
-834 IFESCI
+834 I
-840 VSNKTSEIS
+840 
-849 YGFPLYAFDPL
+849 FPLYTFDPI
-860 DGARRVNF
+860 DGMRRVNF
-868 NDKTVRKIQKTAG
+868 NDKIVRKIQKAAEMN
-881 GKVSETEIFDYVYA
+881 VSETDIFDYIYA

-907 AFLKIDF
+907 DFLKIDF

-919 PENAESFARL
+919 PENAKEFERL
-929 AEIGGKLRKIHFLD
+929 SEIGGKLQKIHLLQ
-943 VDENIARGIGFPV
+943 VDETVARNVSFPV

-961 VDKLSYRNGRVYI
+961 IEKISYQNGRVHI
-974 NAAQYF
+974 NETQYF
-980 DNVPP
+980 DNVPS
-985 AVWEFFIGGYQ
+985 AAWDFFIGGYQ
-996 PAQKWLKDRKGR
+996 PAQKWLKDRKGKA
-1008 TLDYA
+1008 LDYS
-1013 DIRRYQ
+1013 DIRHYQ
-1019 KIVAALAQTDE
+1019 KIVAALIQTDE
-1030 IMRAALSRH
+1030 IMQTELSRIK
-1039 GKF
+1039 G

>member
-227 NANNPAGFSREA
+227 NANNPAGFSREE

-609 CPDGSLDE
+609 CPDGSPDE

-647 TDLFGKRRD
+647 ADLFGKRRD
-656 KYVFL
+656 KYAFL

-671 QTLENRPPH
+671 QRLENRPPH

-709 GIVTARDNL
+709 GIVTADDKTL
-718 AVQFTPS
+718 IDGDKAVLIDKVERKFGIAAD
-725 EMKETVLN
+725 ENKI
-733 FSQLDTEEARAR
+733 
-745 YNLKKDVRDW
+745 
-755 SVSGAQ
+755 Q
-761 KDCADFDEKR
+761 KIA
-771 IVPVCY
+771 Y
-777 RPFDVRYTYYT
+777 RPFDDRFVYYD
-788 GNSRGF
+788 GELLER
-794 HCYPRQQVMRNFIG
+794 PREQVMRNFIG

-822 FDEWHHAFISDG
+822 FDEWHHAFIADG

-849 YGFPLYAFDPL
+849 YGFPLYTFDPL

>member
-227 NANNPAGFSREA
+227 NANNPAGFSREE

-584 RAHLLR
+584 RAHLLH

-609 CPDGSLDE
+609 CPDGSPDE

-647 TDLFGKRRD
+647 ADLFGKRQA
-656 KYVFL
+656 KYAFL

-671 QTLENRPPH
+671 QKLENRSPH

-709 GIVTARDNL
+709 GIVTADDKTL
-718 AVQFTPS
+718 IDGDKAVLIDKVERKFGIAAD
-725 EMKETVLN
+725 ENKI
-733 FSQLDTEEARAR
+733 
-745 YNLKKDVRDW
+745 
-755 SVSGAQ
+755 Q
-761 KDCADFDEKR
+761 KIA
-771 IVPVCY
+771 Y
-777 RPFDVRYTYYT
+777 RPFDDRFVYYD
-788 GNSRGF
+788 GELLER
-794 HCYPRQQVMRNFIG
+794 PREQVMRNFIG

-849 YGFPLYAFDPL
+849 YGFPLYAFDQL

-943 VDENIARGIGFPV
+943 VDENIARGISFPV

>member
-177 LREKDDSYANKT
+177 LREKDASYANKT

-444 DWVLKETGYE
+444 DWILKETGYE

-609 CPDGSLDE
+609 CPDGSPDE

-647 TDLFGKRRD
+647 ADLFGKRQD

-671 QTLENRPPH
+671 QKLENRPPH

-709 GIVTARDNL
+709 GIVTADDKTL
-718 AVQFTPS
+718 IDGDKAVLIDKVERKFGIAAD
-725 EMKETVLN
+725 ENKI
-733 FSQLDTEEARAR
+733 
-745 YNLKKDVRDW
+745 
-755 SVSGAQ
+755 Q
-761 KDCADFDEKR
+761 KIA
-771 IVPVCY
+771 Y
-777 RPFDVRYTYYT
+777 RPFDDRFVYYD
-788 GNSRGF
+788 GELLER
-794 HCYPRQQVMRNFIG
+794 PREQVMRNFIG
-808 RENIGLVVSKQVKA
+808 RENIGLVASKQVKA
-822 FDEWHHAFISDG
+822 FDEWHHAFIADG

-849 YGFPLYAFDPL
+849 YGFPLYTFDPL

-929 AEIGGKLRKIHFLD
+929 AEIGGKLRKIHFLN
-943 VDENIARGIGFPV
+943 VDENIARGISFPV

-985 AVWEFFIGGYQ
+985 AAWEFFIGGYQ

-1030 IMRAALSRH
+1030 IMCAALSRH

>member
-227 NANNPAGFSREA
+227 NANNPAGFSREE

-609 CPDGSLDE
+609 CPDGSPDE

-647 TDLFGKRRD
+647 ADLFGKRQD

-671 QTLENRPPH
+671 QKLENRPPH

-709 GIVTARDNL
+709 GIVTADDKTL
-718 AVQFTPS
+718 IDGDKAVLIDKVERKFGIAAD
-725 EMKETVLN
+725 ENKI
-733 FSQLDTEEARAR
+733 
-745 YNLKKDVRDW
+745 
-755 SVSGAQ
+755 Q
-761 KDCADFDEKR
+761 KIA
-771 IVPVCY
+771 Y
-777 RPFDVRYTYYT
+777 RPFDDRFVYYD
-788 GNSRGF
+788 GELLER
-794 HCYPRQQVMRNFIG
+794 PREQVMRNFIG

-849 YGFPLYAFDPL
+849 YGFPLYVFDPL
-860 DGARRVNF
+860 DGTRRVNF

-943 VDENIARGIGFPV
+943 VDENIARGISFPV

-985 AVWEFFIGGYQ
+985 AAWEFFIGGYQ

-1030 IMRAALSRH
+1030 IMRGELS
-1039 GKF
+1039 

>member
-227 NANNPAGFSREA
+227 NANNPAGFSREE

-476 GTMFASWLSNESQ
+476 GTMFASWLSNESR

-511 ESQNNGEWIRNLIEV
+511 ESRNNGEWIRNLIEV

-609 CPDGSLDE
+609 CPDGSPDE

-647 TDLFGKRRD
+647 ADLFGKRQD
-656 KYVFL
+656 KYAFL

-671 QTLENRPPH
+671 QRLENRPPH

-709 GIVTARDNL
+709 GIVTADDKTLIDGDKAALIDKVERKFEISADEN
-718 AVQFTPS
+718 
-725 EMKETVLN
+725 KI
-733 FSQLDTEEARAR
+733 
-745 YNLKKDVRDW
+745 
-755 SVSGAQ
+755 Q
-761 KDCADFDEKR
+761 KIA
-771 IVPVCY
+771 Y
-777 RPFDVRYTYYT
+777 RPFDNRFVYYD
-788 GNSRGF
+788 GDLLER
-794 HCYPRQQVMRNFIG
+794 PREQVMRNFIG

-822 FDEWHHAFISDG
+822 FDEWHHVFIADG

-881 GKVSETEIFDYVYA
+881 GKASETEIFDYVYA

-907 AFLKIDF
+907 GFLKIDF

-929 AEIGGKLRKIHFLD
+929 AEIGWKLRKIHLLD
-943 VDENIARGIGFPV
+943 VDEDIARGICFPV
-956 SGDNV
+956 SGDNA
-961 VDKLSYRNGRVYI
+961 VDKISYRNGRVYI

-985 AVWEFFIGGYQ
+985 AAWEFFIGGYQ
-996 PAQKWLKDRKGR
+996 PAQKWLKDRKGKV
-1008 TLDYA
+1008 LDYA

-1019 KIVAALAQTDE
+1019 KIVAALIQTDE
-1030 IMRAALSRH
+1030 IMR
-1039 GKF
+1039 GG

>member
-28 ADLQSLFERLMP
+28 ADLQHLLEGLMP
-40 DVRAINEPSHM
+40 DVRAINEPAHM
-51 RCGAPDFMMMRRG
+51 RCGAPDFMMTKRD

-101 NYLEFRFFRDGEEV
+101 NYLEFRFYRDGEEV

-135 ERFSLLTDAFEH
+135 ERFLLLVNAFEH
-147 YDGVTIKSAARL
+147 YDGATIKSAARL

-227 NANNPAGFSREA
+227 NANNPADFSREE

-338 LLKTEFGLPD
+338 LLKTEFGLPE

-355 FSRTITDARFGD
+355 FLRTVTDARFGD

-393 GTFLAEIVRQVHEK
+393 GTFLAEIVRRVYEK

-511 ESQNNGEWIRNLIEV
+511 ESQNNGEWIRNLIEA
-526 YKREPSGGALRERN
+526 YKREPSGGALQERN

-560 RNNSGILA
+560 RNDSGILA

-590 TFDEIYILDLHGNY
+590 TFDKIYILDLHGNY
-604 KKKEI
+604 KKKEA
-609 CPDGSLDE
+609 CPDGSPDE

-638 KDAFARVRH
+638 KDGLARVCH
-647 TDLFGKRRD
+647 ADLFGKREV
-656 KYVFL
+656 KYAFL

-666 TDIAF
+666 PDIDF
-671 QTLENRPPH
+671 QELENRPPY
-680 YFFTPKDFSNADE
+680 YFFVPKDFSNADE

-709 GIVTARDNL
+709 GIVTADDKTL
-718 AVQFTPS
+718 IDGDKAVLIDKVERKF
-725 EMKETVLN
+725 EIAADENKI
-733 FSQLDTEEARAR
+733 
-745 YNLKKDVRDW
+745 
-755 SVSGAQ
+755 Q
-761 KDCADFDEKR
+761 KIA
-771 IVPVCY
+771 Y
-777 RPFDVRYTYYT
+777 RPFDDRFVYYD
-788 GNSRGF
+788 GELLER
-794 HCYPRQQVMRNFIG
+794 PREQVMRNFIG

-822 FDEWHHAFISDG
+822 FDEWHHVFVTDG
-834 IFESCI
+834 IFESCV

-849 YGFPLYAFDPL
+849 YGFPLYTFDPL
-860 DGARRVNF
+860 DGTRRVNF
-868 NDKTVRKIQKTAG
+868 NDKTVRKIQKAAG
-881 GKVSETEIFDYVYA
+881 VKASETEIFDYVYA

-901 YREKYA
+901 YRKKYA
-907 AFLKIDF
+907 DFLKIDF

-919 PENAESFARL
+919 PDGAESFKRL
-929 AEIGGKLRKIHFLD
+929 VEIGRKLRKIHLLD
-943 VDENIARGIGFPV
+943 VDENVTRKISFPV
-956 SGDNV
+956 SGNAI
-961 VDKLSYRNGRVYI
+961 VDKVSYRNGRVYI
-974 NAAQYF
+974 NATQYF

-985 AVWEFFIGGYQ
+985 AAWEFFIGGYQ
-996 PAQKWLKDRKGR
+996 PAQKWLKDRKGEQ
-1008 TLDYA
+1008 LDYA

-1019 KIVAALAQTDE
+1019 KIVAALVQTDK
-1030 IMRAALSRH
+1030 IMRGELC
-1039 GKF
+1039 